1 MRLDEFGA
9 KADSL
14 GNQMESG
21 NKNAPKGTI
30 YFGFIVYLQKKLS
43 VMNFTGIVVGLA
55 TFLVIG
61 IFHPIVIKAEYYL
74 GTKCWWMF
82 LIAGIVFCA
91 LSIVV
96 DNLIASTILGVTA
109 FSSFWS
115 ILEVIHQKKRVDK
128 GWFPEGPGHN
138 K

>member
-1 MRLDEFGA
+1 
-9 KADSL
+9 
-14 GNQMESG
+14 
-21 NKNAPKGTI
+21 
-30 YFGFIVYLQKKLS
+30 
-43 VMNFTGIVVGLA
+43 MNFTGIIVGLA

-74 GTKCWWMF
+74 GTKCWWIF
-82 LIAGIVFCA
+82 LVAGVAFGA
-91 LSIVV
+91 LSVV
-96 DNLIASTILGVTA
+96 VGNLIFSTILGVMA

-115 ILEVIHQKKRVDK
+115 ILEVIHQKRRVDK